1 MKRVHGKRAVFAPTQ
16 RWTPSRKE
24 KVLSDL
30 RTATDTKRDELMAEH
45 GLTEAEVA
53 SWERGFE
60 RAGRRGLRAQQ
71 VENRPC

>member
-24 KVLSDL
+24 KVLAEL
-30 RTATDTKRDELMAEH
+30 RTAPHARRNELMAEH

-60 RAGRRGLRAQQ
+60 RAGRRGLRAL
-71 VENRPC
+71 VLDAR